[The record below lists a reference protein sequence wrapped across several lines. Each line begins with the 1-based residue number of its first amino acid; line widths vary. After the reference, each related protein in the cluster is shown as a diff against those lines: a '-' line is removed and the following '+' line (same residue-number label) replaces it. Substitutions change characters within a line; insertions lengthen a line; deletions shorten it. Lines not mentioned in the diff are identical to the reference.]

1 MHQFYG
7 CGGRKRR
14 LHVAAK
20 RFTGKEGEGGTYSL
34 SGLHLS
40 GLSVFVQPPH
50 VVAHHAIEREAL
62 FEDQGLDLRLYLV
75 SKTVEGGWKAH
86 GAHPEWDILEVSSME
101 AFSRDLILSTLLA

>member
-20 RFTGKEGEGGTYSL
+20 RFTGQEGEGGTYSL
-34 SGLHLS
+34 SSFPLS
-40 GLSVFVQPPH
+40 GLSVFVQPAH
-50 VVAHHAIEREAL
+50 VVSHHAIEREAL

-86 GAHPEWDILEVSSME
+86 GAHPERGALDVSSME
-101 AFSRDLILSTLLA
+101 AFSSELILSTLRA